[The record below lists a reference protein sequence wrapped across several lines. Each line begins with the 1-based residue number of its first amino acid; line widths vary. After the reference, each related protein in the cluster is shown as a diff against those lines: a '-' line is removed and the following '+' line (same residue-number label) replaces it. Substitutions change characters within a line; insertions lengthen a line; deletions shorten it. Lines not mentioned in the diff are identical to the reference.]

1 MGGDLDRTQLLPD
14 GFGGGQTPRQRR
26 THEARD
32 RHTGLCEAATD
43 LGRSREADLIEV
55 HPGRPAGENPRRIC
69 GGSTMAHEQNGGH
82 LPKLPARHSH
92 RAVET

>member
-32 RHTGLCEAATD
+32 RHTGLCEAVTN
-43 LGRSREADLIEV
+43 LGSGCGTHLVEAD
-55 HPGRPAGENPRRIC
+55 PRRPPGEDSGGIC
-69 GGSTMAHEQNGGH
+69 RGSAMADEQDDGH
-82 LPKLPARHSH
+82 LLTLPARLTH
-92 RAVET
+92 